1 MDRTKNQTLLD
12 ILAKLDEVAEG
23 LLQEEGEAP
32 LTEELEGLLSELGEK
47 IDGYG
52 HVHQRLKLEAVA
64 VEAQLMY
71 LKERYERKL
80 ERIKNQI
87 KQLEDRLLSYHATG
101 VLGDKQ
107 KGKVYSLTFRNYPV
121 VELDVAVENLPDE
134 FKQVKVEVKPK
145 LNDIKKAIKDDPT
158 CRNIGCMAH
167 LEDNYKVV
175 FK

>member
-1 MDRTKNQTLLD
+1 MKEQTLVD

-23 LLQEEGEAP
+23 LLCDQDEGEAP
-32 LTEELEGLLSELGEK
+32 LSAELERLLTSLEEK

-71 LKERYERKL
+71 LKERYERRL
-80 ERIKNQI
+80 VRIKNQM
-87 KQLEDRLLSYHATG
+87 KQLEDRLLSYHASG
-101 VLGDKQ
+101 ILADKQ

-121 VELDVAVENLPDE
+121 VELDVAVENLPEE
-134 FKQVKVEVKPK
+134 FKQVKTEVKPK
-145 LNDIKKAIKDDPT
+145 LNEIKKAIKDDPH